1 MHWAAILIKI
11 PKLQMIFKLESVVFT
26 PNSFT
31 DIMSA
36 LQKKYFHIYSHIKN
50 VGISSFVVSK
60 LYDHY
65 IRLRLKLKGV
75 TYNASTA
82 HNEPAIVAS
91 AGKDAHE
98 NQPSSFYTL
107 KEGFKCLPLNYKEIV
122 LLDIG
127 CGNGMV
133 LNFGMLLK
141 FKQVNGIDLNKTAL
155 EKASLNCSKIYQTV
169 NETEY
174 KTEYADAVEYNI
186 PAGVNV
192 IYLFNPFG
200 SVTMEKVAIN
210 IFNYVNKT
218 AKAIYV
224 IYCMPSFKYIFE
236 ANAACKKIYE
246 TYNKNK
252 TQVELTVFKIEPE
265 HN

>member
-1 MHWAAILIKI
+1 M
-11 PKLQMIFKLESVVFT
+11 T
-26 PNSFT
+26 G
-31 DIMSA
+31 
-36 LQKKYFHIYSHIKN
+36 LQKKYFDIYSHIQN
-50 VGISSFVVSK
+50 VGIGTFIVSK

-75 TYNASTA
+75 TYNVSAA
-82 HNEPAIVAS
+82 QNEPAIVAS
-91 AGKDAHE
+91 TGKDAHE

-107 KEGFKCLPLNYKEIV
+107 KEGLKCLPITYKEIV

-155 EKASLNCSKIYQTV
+155 EKATLNCSKIYQSIKT
-169 NETEY
+169 TEY
-174 KTEYADAVEYNI
+174 NVQYADAVEYNI
-186 PAGVNV
+186 PGAVNV

-200 SVTMEKVAIN
+200 SVTMEKVAVN
-210 IFNYVNKT
+210 IFDHANKT
-218 AKAIYV
+218 GKAVYV

-236 ANAACKKIYE
+236 ACAACKKIYE
-246 TYNKNK
+246 RYNKNK
-252 TQVELTVFKIEPE
+252 TQVELTVFKIEPGQ
-265 HN
+265 N

>member
-1 MHWAAILIKI
+1 MT
-11 PKLQMIFKLESVVFT
+11 S
-26 PNSFT
+26 
-31 DIMSA
+31 
-36 LQKKYFHIYSHIKN
+36 LQKKYFHLYSHIQN
-50 VGISSFVVSK
+50 VGISTFVVSK

-65 IRLRLKLKGV
+65 IRLRLKMKGV
-75 TYNASTA
+75 TYNASA
-82 HNEPAIVAS
+82 AQNEPAIVAS
-91 AGKDAHE
+91 VGKDAHE

-107 KEGFKCLPLNYKEIV
+107 KEGLKCLPLTYKEIV

-155 EKASLNCSKIYQTV
+155 EKATLNCSKIYQAV
-169 NETEY
+169 NQTEY
-174 KTEYADAVEYNI
+174 NVEYADAVEYNI
-186 PAGVNV
+186 PSAVNV

-200 SVTMEKVAIN
+200 SVTMEKVAEN
-210 IFNYVNKT
+210 IFNHANKT
-218 AKAIYV
+218 RKTIYV

-236 ANAACKKIYE
+236 ACATCKKIYE
-246 TYNKNK
+246 SYNKNK

-265 HN
+265 YN

>member
-1 MHWAAILIKI
+1 
-11 PKLQMIFKLESVVFT
+11 MI
-26 PNSFT
+26 
-31 DIMSA
+31 A
-36 LQKKYFHIYSHIKN
+36 LQKKYFHLYSQIQN
-50 VGISSFVVSK
+50 MGFTTFIVSK
-60 LYDHY
+60 LYDHF

-75 TYNASTA
+75 TYNVSTPQ
-82 HNEPAIVAS
+82 NEPAIVAS

-98 NQPSSFYTL
+98 NQPSSFYIL
-107 KEGFKCLPLNYKEIV
+107 KEGLKCLPLTYKEIV

-155 EKASLNCSKIYQTV
+155 EKATLNCSKIYQAV
-169 NETEY
+169 NQTEY
-174 KTEYADAVEYNI
+174 NVQYADAVEYNI
-186 PAGVNV
+186 PDAVNV

-200 SVTMEKVAIN
+200 SVTMEKVAAN
-210 IFNYVNKT
+210 IFNHANKT
-218 AKAIYV
+218 GKIIYV

-265 HN
+265 LN